1 MKERRDDLQLSRRDA
16 NSATVPRFSPE
27 GRADGLQE
35 DGMPPLPPRRVKYPS
50 NKYQTARFFYNS
62 LIVLFLAL
70 MAALFMLGHWIY
82 ENGG

>member
-1 MKERRDDLQLSRRDA
+1 MKERRDDFRLSEQDSK
-16 NSATVPRFSPE
+16 SAAVPRFSPE
-27 GRADGLQE
+27 DRADGRE
-35 DGMPPLPPRRVKYPS
+35 DGTPPLPPRRVKYPS